1 MWNRAELKKKGKA
14 AFKRNYW
21 VCVLVALII
30 ILISGDV
37 DFQFYQDFFD
47 DDTTYDS
54 QIDDSLYDE
63 EDDDYFENFAFDED
77 EQESVV
83 DRVTNG
89 IVGNNKNGNFLS
101 NLLLTK
107 AFSSFFGIAGIVF
120 FVAFAISFAISLA
133 LSIFVFNVL
142 LVGGNRFFIQNAEK
156 PAKVKELLY
165 GFHSNHYKNI
175 VKIQF
180 FKALYTFLWTL
191 LLIIPGI
198 VKSYEYYMVSYLI
211 AEHPEM
217 EMDEAFA
224 RSKEMMDGNKWDT
237 FVLHLSF
244 ILWQT
249 LSILT
254 LNILGVLYVKPYV
267 EATRAELYLVLKE
280 KQ

>member
-1 MWNRAELKKKGKA
+1 MWNRAELKAKGKA

-21 VCVLVALII
+21 ICVLVALVI
-30 ILISGDV
+30 ILISGET
-37 DFQFYQDFFD
+37 DFTFYHDIFD
-47 DDTTYDS
+47 DDTDYES

-63 EDDDYFENFAFDED
+63 EDDDYDYSEDFAFDED
-77 EQESVV
+77 EQEWVV

-101 NLLLTK
+101 NLLLPK
-107 AFSSFFGIAGIVF
+107 AFSSIFAVAGIAF
-120 FVAFAISFAISLA
+120 FVTLVISLA

-142 LVGGNRFFIQNAEK
+142 LAGGNRFFIQNAEK

-165 GFHSNHYKNI
+165 GFKSNHYKNV

-180 FKALYTFLWTL
+180 FKDLYTFLWTL

-217 EMDEAFA
+217 NMDEAFA

-237 FVLHLSF
+237 FVLNLSF
-244 ILWQT
+244 ILWEI

-254 LNILGVLYVKPYV
+254 LGIVGVLYVKPYE
-267 EATRAELYLVLKE
+267 EATKAELYLALKE